1 MLTIPNK
8 NHPPLASLMTENA
21 QPMDNIKSLDMK
33 VNNHIKGTI
42 STYDQTPKSKFQQ
55 GTF

>member
-1 MLTIPNK
+1 MLTVPNK

-21 QPMDNIKSLDMK
+21 QPMDKKKSLDMK
-33 VNNHIKGTI
+33 VQNHIKGTI
-42 STYDQTPKSKFQQ
+42 STYDQIPKSKFQQ

>member
-8 NHPPLASLMTENA
+8 NHPPLASLTTENA

-33 VNNHIKGTI
+33 VKNHIKGTI